1 MGKKASI
8 FKKIALDN
16 LNKDRNIV
24 FIVDLCNTI
33 GLGRRS
39 FYDNELGKD
48 PDIMAAL
55 MRNKAAKKKGIRDK
69 WEKDSNATTQI
80 ALYKLLADKDEF
92 TRLTGQTLLEAD
104 TEDTKEGS
112 FVGFKFLPKR

>member
-1 MGKKASI
+1 MGKKTGVY
-8 FKKIALDN
+8 KKVALEN
-16 LNKDRNIV
+16 LNKDRSLV
-24 FIVDLCNTI
+24 FIQDLCNSI
-33 GLGRRS
+33 GLSRKA

-48 PDIMAAL
+48 PDIIAGI